1 MIYNDIQNFKK
12 KEVLDM
18 SVGYKIFNLI
28 FPGMILVQTLDFG
41 NC

>member
-12 KEVLDM
+12 NKVLDM

-28 FPGMILVQTLDFG
+28 FLGMILVLTLDFG
-41 NC
+41 N